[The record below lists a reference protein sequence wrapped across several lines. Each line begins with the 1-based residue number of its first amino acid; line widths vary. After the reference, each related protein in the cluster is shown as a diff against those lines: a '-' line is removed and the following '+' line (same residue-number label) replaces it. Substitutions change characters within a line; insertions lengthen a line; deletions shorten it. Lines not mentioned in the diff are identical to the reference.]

1 MIKIATLVALL
12 ALAYGV
18 DSAAMSYDG
27 FVDHPMQ
34 EIANEERESAYPEA
48 EPGDNIPLDQ
58 YMQQL
63 TEHMEEHAAD
73 AEPPS
78 DGNMELNQMQS
89 FEEAAETADSAHVEC
104 QPCKCEGVTTILC
117 TTQAI

>member
-1 MIKIATLVALL
+1 MKIATLVALL

-34 EIANEERESAYPEA
+34 EIANEERESVYPEA
-48 EPGDNIPLDQ
+48 EPGDNIPLDR

-63 TEHMEEHAAD
+63 TEHMEEQALD
-73 AEPPS
+73 AEPPTEE
-78 DGNMELNQMQS
+78 GGEVMQNFQEL
-89 FEEAAETADSAHVEC
+89 ETAEMEDSVHTEC
-104 QPCKCEGVTTILC
+104 HPCM
-117 TTQAI
+117 